1 MSIAS
6 RFGALALVLATLLVA
21 LSALAHDY
29 THGNLRIDHPWARET
44 ASKARAGGAF
54 MNIENTG
61 DTADKLLRA
70 ATPMAARVE
79 VHTVIREG
87 DVMRMREVPAL
98 ELAPRSRVELKPGG
112 YHIMLMELKVPLK
125 LGDRFPLT
133 LTFEKAGPVTIDIV
147 VEKMSG
153 PAPDHGKMKH

>member
-6 RFGALALVLATLLVA
+6 RFGAFALAALLVPQA
-21 LSALAHDY
+21 ALAHDY
-29 THGNLRIDHPWARET
+29 THGSLKIGHPWARET
-44 ASKARAGGAF
+44 ASMARAGGAF

-61 DTADKLLRA
+61 DTADKLLGVA
-70 ATPMAARVE
+70 SPMAARVE

-87 DVMRMREVPAL
+87 DVMRMREMPAL
-98 ELAPRSRVELKPGG
+98 ELAPRSRTELRPGG
-112 YHIMLMELKVPLK
+112 YHIMLMELKAPLK
-125 LGDRFPLT
+125 VGDRFPLT
-133 LTFEKAGPVTIDIV
+133 LTFEKAGPITIDIV

>member
-6 RFGALALVLATLLVA
+6 RFGAFALAALLASPA
-21 LSALAHDY
+21 ALAHDY
-29 THGNLRIDHPWARET
+29 THGSLKIAHPWARET
-44 ASKARAGGAF
+44 ASMARAGGAF
-54 MNIENTG
+54 MSIENTG
-61 DTADKLLRA
+61 DTADKLLKA
-70 ATPMAARVE
+70 ASPMAARVE

-98 ELAPRSRVELKPGG
+98 ELAPKSTTELKPGG
-112 YHIMLMELKVPLK
+112 YHIMMMELKAPLK
-125 LGDRFPLT
+125 VGDRFPLT

>member
-6 RFGALALVLATLLVA
+6 RFATLALAALLLPPA
-21 LSALAHDY
+21 ALAHDY
-29 THGNLRIDHPWARET
+29 THGSLKIGHPWARET
-44 ASKARAGGAF
+44 ASMARAGGAF

-61 DTADKLLRA
+61 DSADKLLG
-70 ATPMAARVE
+70 ATSPMAGRVE

-87 DVMRMREVPAL
+87 DVMRMREVPVL
-98 ELAPRSRVELKPGG
+98 DLAPKSRTELKPGG
-112 YHIMLMELKVPLK
+112 YHIMLMDLKAPLKV
-125 LGDRFPLT
+125 GDRFPMT
-133 LTFEKAGPVTIDIV
+133 LTFDKAGSITIDIV